1 MQAVQ
6 IITFFS
12 IMIPLVI
19 FNIGIINY
27 ELVNDLLMSLNCLSV
42 LAFLVSFFFMNFKM
56 TGLLIEKRSSEL
68 IKKVYK
74 LLLMILV
81 SRMIMGALEILVSIE
96 IKSGNFEDFI
106 EIIEQNQGK
115 YVTLALCFILY
126 MLMMLIT

>member
-1 MQAVQ
+1 
-6 IITFFS
+6 
-12 IMIPLVI
+12 MIPLII

-96 IKSGNFEDFI
+96 IKSGNF
-106 EIIEQNQGK
+106 
-115 YVTLALCFILY
+115 
-126 MLMMLIT
+126 

>member
-1 MQAVQ
+1 MQTVQ

-12 IMIPLVI
+12 IMIPLIV

-42 LAFLVSFFFMNFKM
+42 LTFLVSFFFMNFKM

-81 SRMIMGALEILVSIE
+81 SRMIMAALEIIVSI
-96 IKSGNFEDFI
+96 
-106 EIIEQNQGK
+106 
-115 YVTLALCFILY
+115 
-126 MLMMLIT
+126 

>member
-1 MQAVQ
+1 
-6 IITFFS
+6 
-12 IMIPLVI
+12 MIPLIV

-42 LAFLVSFFFMNFKM
+42 LTFLVSFFFMNFKM

-81 SRMIMGALEILVSIE
+81 SRMIMAALEIIVSI
-96 IKSGNFEDFI
+96 
-106 EIIEQNQGK
+106 
-115 YVTLALCFILY
+115 
-126 MLMMLIT
+126 